1 MSGGDEPADG
11 PGKPRGPMG
20 QPVPTGDCL
29 APAGGSLAGR
39 SVGGPMGQ
47 GILYLDD
54 DEPLVLLVTR
64 LLQRLG
70 YEPSGFTVAAE
81 ALAAFKAD
89 PAKFALVLTDMSMPG
104 ANGLDF
110 AREVLAAAPGS
121 RVAIL
126 TGHVDPADVTRAN
139 ALGIRG
145 VMQKPQTVDELGPMV
160 RRLLM

>member
-1 MSGGDEPADG
+1 
-11 PGKPRGPMG
+11 
-20 QPVPTGDCL
+20 
-29 APAGGSLAGR
+29 
-39 SVGGPMGQ
+39 MGQ

-64 LLQRLG
+64 LLKRLG

-126 TGHVDPADVTRAN
+126 TGHVDPADVTRASS
-139 ALGIRG
+139 LGIRG

-160 RRLLM
+160 HRLLM